1 MKKTMKLTALLCSL
15 LCLMSVFSVFAAAA
29 ATDEDALAPEE
40 IRTVEEQVVGEL
52 VGAEDGSQIDVAS
65 DSSVYDTN
73 GDGNVTPV
81 EIASVFSKYIFAD
94 SASLEGCG
102 EQIADASTF
111 TVTVTKDGVS
121 TVYIAVPVES
131 YPQLFNAGVFD
142 ETVKKLAEKQEAL
155 KTEDMTLMSYEHIAG
170 ELALHAAIYAA
181 TYLLGGDRED
191 STFHSYYDSA
201 KVADL
206 NVDEDRVSSG
216 LLEFIGK
223 LLTFFHKLF
232 SFFESFDI
240 GSVNLNDLM

>member
-1 MKKTMKLTALLCSL
+1 MKKTVKLTALLCSL
-15 LCLMSVFSVFAAAA
+15 LCLMSVFPVFAAAA
-29 ATDEDALAPEE
+29 ADDDALTPDEV
-40 IRTVEEQVVGEL
+40 RTVEEQVVGEL
-52 VGAEDGSQIDVAS
+52 VGAEDGSEIDVAS
-65 DSSVYDTN
+65 DANIYDTN
-73 GDGNVTPV
+73 SDGSVTPV

-94 SASLEGCG
+94 SASLEGYA
-102 EQIADASTF
+102 EQIADASAF

-121 TVYIAVPVES
+121 TVYIAVPIES

-142 ETVKKLAEKQEAL
+142 ETVKKLAEKQQEYQ
-155 KTEDMTLMSYEHIAG
+155 TEDMTLMSYEHIAG

-206 NVDEDRVSSG
+206 NVDEERVSSG
-216 LLEFIGK
+216 LLDFIGK

-232 SFFESFDI
+232 SFFESFDVD
-240 GSVNLNDLM
+240 SVNLNDLF